1 ENAIL
6 QSIGNE
12 QLTVSRGTYSK
23 NISIHIVQAPEIQT
37 FTISGYITS
46 NSSPLENV
54 IVNYSGGSTTTNNF
68 GFYQFQTNEHSNQTI
83 TPSLTGYIFE
93 PQQITLTDIQQNYPN
108 QNFTANLVSLD
119 SENFTNISVYP
130 NPAKD
135 EINISGIENPQVI
148 ISDLS
153 GRIIL
158 TTNSSKIN
166 INNLSEGMY
175 FLQVDNKMIKIV
187 KK

>member
-37 FTISGYITS
+37 FTISGTVTS
-46 NSSPLENV
+46 NAIPLENV
-54 IVNYSGGSTTTNNF
+54 IISYSEGQILTDIDGNYSITINENSTI
-68 GFYQFQTNEHSNQTI
+68 TI

-108 QNFTANLVSLD
+108 QNFTANLISLD
-119 SENFTNISVYP
+119 SENFTNILVYP

-135 EINISGIENPQVI
+135 EMNISGIENPQVT

-166 INNLSEGMY
+166 ISNLSEGMY
-175 FLQVDNKMIKIV
+175 ILQIENKMIKFI